1 MKVLIV
7 FYSSWKQENVW
18 VNPYCP
24 CKNILLKIWLI
35 LFIYEF
41 YSIVIKASVMIVGL
55 KRFELLGVR
64 VCLVEL

>member
-24 CKNILLKIWLI
+24 YKNILLKIWLI